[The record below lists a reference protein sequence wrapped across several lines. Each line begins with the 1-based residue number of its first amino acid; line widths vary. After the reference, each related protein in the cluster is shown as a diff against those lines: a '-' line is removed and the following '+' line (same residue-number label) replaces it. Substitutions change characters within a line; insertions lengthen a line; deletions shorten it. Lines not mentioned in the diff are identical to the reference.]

1 MFQQEFAQ
9 RLVAKPADKLYCRL
23 SVNVQLLARVSHLM
37 KVNMMLSLF
46 VCLFCV
52 IYLFFVLLYHANM
65 FKIVFFF
72 ILSLPPSSSPSLCL
86 SFSLSLP
93 PSSPLSLSFLLSLS
107 LCLSLSLSLY
117 LSQVGKNNFRPPP
130 KVESC
135 VVRIEPYN
143 PPPPINYQVIN

>member
-52 IYLFFVLLYHANM
+52 IYLSFVLLYHANM

-72 ILSLPPSSSPSLCL
+72 FLSLSLPLPPPL
-86 SFSLSLP
+86 SVFPSLSLP

-107 LCLSLSLSLY
+107 LCLSLSLSLP
-117 LSQVGKNNFRPPP
+117 LSGG
-130 KVESC
+130 
-135 VVRIEPYN
+135 
-143 PPPPINYQVIN
+143 